1 MISSQTN
8 LRTTYIFQFCLIVAR
23 RINWYA
29 FISSILLHCNAIT
42 LECESSLTTMS
53 TASIAAKFDNE
64 NFSTIVVTSYVESD
78 EYFSRARYKLHIYVE
93 NFKLQFCDANVRLNV
108 TSGTSFA
115 RQQKD
120 KSFLIRSGKGFR
132 S

>member
-53 TASIAAKFDNE
+53 TVSVAAKFDNE
-64 NFSTIVVTSYVESD
+64 NFSTIVVTSYVKSD
-78 EYFSRARYKLHIYVE
+78 EYFSRYKLHIYVE

-115 RQQKD
+115 RLQKD